1 MKSALL
7 TAILAGC
14 CLSMSVAVTAQDRG
28 AERIVLEHLYD
39 LSDSLYSFPCSD
51 DGEPVPEE
59 DGELIEVEG
68 QVYERMTLHT
78 DSAEGLHY
86 SVNTMPVGIHGV
98 GLVSGEEFRIK
109 EDSLTIA
116 RQRLTGLS
124 GSYRDTFKLVGKD
137 TRRTYWLVSKGH
149 YVIAADGTVK
159 VSRDSLTTECR

>member
-1 MKSALL
+1 MKSPLL
-7 TAILAGC
+7 MAILAGC
-14 CLSMSVAVTAQDRG
+14 GLSLPVAAAAQDLG

-68 QVYERMTLHT
+68 HVYERVTLHT
-78 DSAEGLHY
+78 DGGGGIHY
-86 SVNTMPVGIHGV
+86 RVKTMPVEIRGV

-109 EDSLTIA
+109 EGSQLISSQKLDA
-116 RQRLTGLS
+116 LTG
-124 GSYRDTFKLVGKD
+124 SYHDAFKLVGKE

-149 YVIAADGTVK
+149 YQIAADGTVK
-159 VSRDSLTTECR
+159 VSRDTLTTECR